1 MANRKL
7 GRTATQRMAII
18 KNLASELFWY
28 GRIETTLDRAK
39 ETQKYAEKLLTAAI
53 NSYEDVVKV
62 KKTVKTA
69 DGKKVEVEFIND
81 GTKKLAIRRKL
92 MGSLVDLKEIKQ
104 DGEKKSDFNE
114 RTKDAKHPLIEKI
127 FREYAPFY
135 AKRAE
140 KLGQK
145 GGYTHILKLGQRRGD
160 AAETAIIEFVKNED
174 KKTK

>member
-1 MANRKL
+1 MARSKL

-28 GRIETTLDRAK
+28 GRIETTEARAK
-39 ETQKYAEKLLTAAI
+39 QAQAYAEKLLTLAI

-62 KKTVKTA
+62 KKNVKTE
-69 DGKKVEVEFIND
+69 DGKTVEVEFVND
-81 GTKKLAIRRKL
+81 GAKKLAVRRKL
-92 MGSLVDLKEIKQ
+92 MAKLVDLQEVKPEN
-104 DGEKKSDFNE
+104 EKKSAFNE
-114 RTKDAKHPLIEKI
+114 RTKDSNHPLIEKI

-140 KLGQK
+140 QLGQR

-160 AAETAIIEFVKNED
+160 GAESVILEFVKNT
-174 KKTK
+174 TKESK